1 MTEDRYWIEEMKCK
15 TPHFVDKT
23 DVEDHQPLYILHDIY
38 AFEDYPVLITH
49 NASLAINMCDRF
61 NEYEELLESQDQILK
76 ENGLELDLNRDFT
89 AK

>member
-1 MTEDRYWIEEMKCK
+1 MTEDRYWIEEMECK

-23 DVEDHQPLYILHDIY
+23 DVEDDKFLYILHDIY

-49 NASLAINMCDRF
+49 NALLAVNMCDRF